1 MLFGEDRLLIF
12 WNTRGKTIPTR
23 PRHPERYPQHD
34 ARHWYDSEYAGW
46 GIEKTNIPE
55 SPGDGPQGKK
65 VACLMP
71 GMQHPYHLAFA
82 EGLEKIA
89 LRAGVRLIRLTADMT
104 REGQDEQV
112 RRVIREKP
120 DLAILVPISSEA
132 CTEWVRAINAE
143 KIPIIVSNFLP
154 SKDAYRYIL
163 SWCGPDDW
171 GQFRLLSRKFA
182 ELMGYKGGYAI
193 LRHLPGTSCYD
204 ARTFSVITELRTAAP
219 RMRLLAMGPADDKGQ
234 FDPQAAEA
242 RVSGWLGEFG
252 LTLKGIVS
260 SDDCFCQQ
268 GINEALRKAGR
279 QDIILVSAGSTP
291 AGMQLVKEGKLQA
304 LTFQSAQADG
314 ALPMKVAI
322 DWFNGLSIEP
332 INYLPKYI
340 ITRDNIDDFIAKKP
354 EFLSVSLELL
364 TRAILNG
371 EEEGVDSFFEDAY
384 QSFLSSEV
392 MTTEFFRGF
401 SIEVLSTL
409 VHLVKMN
416 DMDEQPFLSDYES
429 LYKNLFNQK
438 TPKNTMEWMKRLS
451 LSVMR
456 AIGLERKTES
466 QVERIIRYVN
476 RNFSEPL
483 SLKTLSCQF
492 DLSAPYLGRLFH
504 REVGKSFTTYL
515 NELRL
520 RKAEELLRYT
530 TLKAS
535 EIAKRTGYANVNYF
549 YTLFKQYKGCYPS
562 ESKAREVHSLK
573 PK

>member
-12 WNTRGKTIPTR
+12 WNTRGKAIPTR
-23 PRHPERYPQHD
+23 PQHPERYPEHD

-71 GMQHPYHLAFA
+71 GTQHPYHLAFA
-82 EGLEKIA
+82 EGLERIA
-89 LRAGVRLIRLTADMT
+89 QRAGVRLIRMTADMT
-104 REGQDEQV
+104 REGQDDQV
-112 RRVIREKP
+112 RRVLREKP

-143 KIPIIVSNFLP
+143 GIPVIVSNFLP
-154 SKDAYRYIL
+154 SRDAYRYIL

-182 ELMGYKGGYAI
+182 DLMGYKGGYAI

-234 FDPQAAEA
+234 FDPKAAEA

-252 LTLKGIVS
+252 PALKGIVS
-260 SDDCFCQQ
+260 SDDCICQE

-304 LTFQSAQADG
+304 ITFQSAQADG

-371 EEEGVDSFFEDAY
+371 EVQGVDNFFEDAY

-456 AIGLERKTES
+456 AIGLERRTES

-504 REVGKSFTTYL
+504 KEVGKSFTTYL

-530 TLKAS
+530 ALKTS

-549 YTLFKQYKGCYPS
+549 YTLFKQYKGYYPS

-573 PK
+573 PE

>member
-1 MLFGEDRLLIF
+1 
-12 WNTRGKTIPTR
+12 
-23 PRHPERYPQHD
+23 
-34 ARHWYDSEYAGW
+34 
-46 GIEKTNIPE
+46 
-55 SPGDGPQGKK
+55 
-65 VACLMP
+65 
-71 GMQHPYHLAFA
+71 
-82 EGLEKIA
+82 
-89 LRAGVRLIRLTADMT
+89 
-104 REGQDEQV
+104 
-112 RRVIREKP
+112 
-120 DLAILVPISSEA
+120 
-132 CTEWVRAINAE
+132 
-143 KIPIIVSNFLP
+143 
-154 SKDAYRYIL
+154 
-163 SWCGPDDW
+163 
-171 GQFRLLSRKFA
+171 
-182 ELMGYKGGYAI
+182 
-193 LRHLPGTSCYD
+193 
-204 ARTFSVITELRTAAP
+204 
-219 RMRLLAMGPADDKGQ
+219 
-234 FDPQAAEA
+234 
-242 RVSGWLGEFG
+242 
-252 LTLKGIVS
+252 
-260 SDDCFCQQ
+260 
-268 GINEALRKAGR
+268 
-279 QDIILVSAGSTP
+279 
-291 AGMQLVKEGKLQA
+291 MQLVKEGKLQA
-304 LTFQSAQADG
+304 ITFQSAQADG

-371 EEEGVDSFFEDAY
+371 EVQGVDNFFEDAY

-456 AIGLERKTES
+456 AIGLERRTES

-492 DLSAPYLGRLFH
+492 ELSAPYLGRLFH
-504 REVGKSFTTYL
+504 KEVGKSFTTYL

-530 TLKAS
+530 ALKTS

-549 YTLFKQYKGCYPS
+549 YTLFKQYKGYYPS

-573 PK
+573 PE